1 MTRMFVVRHGAT
13 SPNLEKPY
21 RLQGRGIDVDLA
33 PQGVEQAER
42 VRNALSGQSLQAIYS
57 SPLRRARQT
66 AEIIAAGHNL
76 TVQLVTDL
84 QEGDV
89 GRWEGRTWED
99 IRAQDA
105 EACERFMANPAE
117 HGYPGGESFQDV
129 AERVTPV
136 FHDILQR
143 HQGQTV
149 LVVSH
154 QIVCRVY
161 LAGLLG
167 LAPGHARR
175 VKLANGGLSVV
186 RLEEGQPELW
196 TLNSTLHL

>member
-1 MTRMFVVRHGAT
+1 MTRMFILRHGAT
-13 SPNLEKPY
+13 LPNLEKPY
-21 RLQGRGIDVDLA
+21 RLQGRGIDEDLA
-33 PQGVEQAER
+33 PQGIEQAER
-42 VRNALSGQSLQAIYS
+42 ARAALAGVKLDAIYS

-66 AEIIAAGHNL
+66 AELIAVGSNL
-76 TVQLVTDL
+76 SVQFIRDL

-99 IRAQDA
+99 IRANDG
-105 EACERFMANPAE
+105 EACERFMTNPAE
-117 HGYPGGESFQDV
+117 HGYPGGESFRDV

-136 FHDILQR
+136 FQNILQQ
-143 HQGQTV
+143 HEGQTV

-161 LAGLLG
+161 LASLLG
-167 LAPGHARR
+167 LGAAQARR
-175 VKLANGGLSVV
+175 VKLANCGISVV
-186 RLEEGQPELW
+186 RVEEGTPEVW